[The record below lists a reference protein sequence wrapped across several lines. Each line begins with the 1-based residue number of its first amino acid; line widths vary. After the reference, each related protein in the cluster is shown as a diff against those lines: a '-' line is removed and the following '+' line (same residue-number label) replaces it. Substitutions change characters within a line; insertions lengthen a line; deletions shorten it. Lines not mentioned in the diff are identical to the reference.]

1 MDKIAHIPGFV
12 AHHYLHV
19 FDVEEIILKR
29 SIMCSWCTAWLS
41 VPTRSL
47 KDSST
52 SDWRLARHG
61 SYLPRARCRT
71 SLEIIIVGAE
81 GSCIVRWNFF
91 WKGEEKGEEKG
102 ERRKREKV
110 SLSLCLSFSLSLNLS
125 VCLSGLTR
133 PSRDLFTLRRLI
145 FAQRRISGK
154 FASRVS
160 SNDSWIHEGIKE
172 RRVREILRSSLLTCI
187 RN

>member
-110 SLSLCLSFSLSLNLS
+110 SLSLSLFFSVSKPVCLSFRPDEAFARSFHAPPPNFRATKNFGQVCQSRLLERFLNP
-125 VCLSGLTR
+125 R
-133 PSRDLFTLRRLI
+133 RDQRAPRSR
-145 FAQRRISGK
+145 
-154 FASRVS
+154 
-160 SNDSWIHEGIKE
+160 N
-172 RRVREILRSSLLTCI
+172 SSLVFA
-187 RN
+187 NVYP